1 MRSKGLW
8 TAAALILGMTPGSLH
23 AQEFNIGSVPVQ
35 VHGFMSQ
42 GLLKSN
48 DNNWLTLP
56 TSDGSAALTDGGVN
70 ASAKIGRKL
79 LVGAQVY
86 TRNFGN
92 LGQGDVTID
101 WAQADYRFTS
111 WLGVRAGK
119 VKTVMGLYNDTQDME
134 FLQTFAMLPQSVY
147 PTDLRD
153 GTIAHTGVDL
163 YGRVDVNA
171 AKGAIVYTAY
181 AGDRRDTYNG
191 GYPYMLR
198 GVGIDYTDYG
208 GLQIGADLRW
218 QARDFQF
225 GAAHMVGDIK
235 GTGTWTFAFPPGT
248 PPVTIDTEEHSND
261 DHTTQVFG
269 QYAAG
274 KLKID
279 AEFRNY
285 YRDQQIFNDLTNVI
299 TDMNAWYLAG
309 SYRLNKYLEFGS
321 YYSRSTTD
329 AQQGA
334 FPGFPQPAPL
344 TGHVYDKVVAT
355 RIDINR
361 FFAVK
366 VEGHF
371 MDGVGNVGMYP
382 DGFYAQDNPGGFKQ
396 KTNLLVTRFG
406 FNF

>member
-8 TAAALILGMTPGSLH
+8 SLAAFVLGMAPGSLQ
-23 AQEFNIGSVPVQ
+23 AQEFNIGKVPVQ

-42 GLLKSN
+42 GLAKTN
-48 DNNWLTLP
+48 DNNWLTLE
-56 TSDGSAALTDGGVN
+56 SRDGSAALTDGGVN
-70 ASAKIGRKL
+70 VSAKVGRKL

-92 LGQGDVTID
+92 LGQGDVTVD
-101 WAQADYRFTS
+101 WAQADHRFTE
-111 WLGVRAGK
+111 WFGVRAGK

-134 FLQTFAMLPQSVY
+134 FLQTFALLPQSVY

-153 GTIAHTGVDL
+153 GTIAHTGVDV
-163 YGRVDVNA
+163 YGRVNVKSA
-171 AKGAIVYTAY
+171 GAFVYTVY

-208 GLQIGADLRW
+208 GLQIGTDLRW

-225 GAAHMVGDIK
+225 GVAHMVGDIE
-235 GTGTWTFAFPPGT
+235 GTGQISNNSLFAFW
-248 PPVTIDTEEHSND
+248 PVGFALEEHSND

-279 AEFRNY
+279 SEYRNY
-285 YRDQQIFNDLTNVI
+285 YRDQQIFNDLTNIV
-299 TDMNAWYLAG
+299 TDMHAWYLSGA
-309 SYRLNKYLEFGS
+309 YRFTPWLELGS
-321 YYSRSTTD
+321 YYSRYRLD
-329 AQQGA
+329 AQPGPIGGA
-334 FPGFPQPAPL
+334 PPPIPA
-344 TGHVYDKVVAT
+344 TGHVYDKVVAA
-355 RIDINR
+355 RFDFNR
-361 FFAVK
+361 FFALK

-371 MDGVGNVGMYP
+371 MDGVGNIGMYP
-382 DGFYAQDNPGGFKQ
+382 AGFYAQDNPNGFKPN
-396 KTNLLVTRFG
+396 TNLLVTRFG

>member
-1 MRSKGLW
+1 MRRKGLG
-8 TAAALILGMTPGSLH
+8 AAAFVLGMMPGALY
-23 AQEFNIGSVPVQ
+23 AQEFNIGNVPVQ

-42 GLLKSN
+42 GLAKTN
-48 DNNWLTLP
+48 DNNYLTMK
-56 TSDGSAALTDGGVN
+56 TSDGSAAMTDFGAN

-92 LGQGDVTID
+92 LGQWDVTVD

-111 WLGVRAGK
+111 WFGVRAGK

-134 FLQTFAMLPQSVY
+134 FLQTFALLPQSVY

-153 GTIAHTGVDL
+153 GTIAHLGADI
-163 YGRVDVNA
+163 YGRVDFEKA
-171 AKGAIVYTAY
+171 GGGLVYTAY
-181 AGDRRDTYNG
+181 VGRRRDTYNG

-198 GVGIDYTDYG
+198 NVGIDYTTYG
-208 GLQIGADLRW
+208 GRQTGGDVRW

-225 GAAHMVGDIK
+225 GVAHMVGDIE
-235 GTGTWTFAFPPGT
+235 GTGTWTFSFPPGS
-248 PPVTIDTEEHSND
+248 PEVTIPTEEHSND

-279 AEFRNY
+279 AEYRDY

-299 TDMNAWYLAG
+299 TDMDAWYLAG
-309 SYRLNKYLEFGS
+309 SYRVNKHLELGS
-321 YYSRSTTD
+321 YYSHSVVF

-334 FPGFPQPAPL
+334 FPGFPKPSPL
-344 TGHVYDKVVAT
+344 SGHVYDKVVSG

-361 FFAVK
+361 FIAVK
-366 VEGHF
+366 LEGHF
-371 MDGVGNVGMYP
+371 MDGVGNIGMYP
-382 DGFYAQDNPGGFKQ
+382 DGFYANDNPNGFKP
-396 KTNLLVTRFG
+396 KTNMFITRLG

>member
-1 MRSKGLW
+1 MW
-8 TAAALILGMTPGSLH
+8 AAALVLGTAGMLQ

-35 VHGFMSQ
+35 VHGFASQ
-42 GLLKSN
+42 GFAKS
-48 DNNWLTLP
+48 DENNYLTMN
-56 TSDGSAALTDGGVN
+56 TRDGSAALLDGGIN
-70 ASAKIGRKL
+70 ASAKFGRKL

-92 LGQGDVTID
+92 LGQGDVTVD
-101 WAQADYRFTS
+101 WAQADFRMTS

-134 FLQTFAMLPQSVY
+134 FLQTFALLPQGVY

-153 GTIAHTGVDL
+153 GTIAHTGADV
-163 YGRVDVNA
+163 YGRVDFD
-171 AKGAIVYTAY
+171 KLGGGLVYTAY
-181 AGDRRDTYNG
+181 IGDRRDTYNG

-198 GVGIDYTDYG
+198 GVGIDYTNYG
-208 GLQIGADLRW
+208 GRQIGGDLRW

-225 GAAHMVGDIK
+225 GVAHMVGDIK
-235 GTGTWTFAFPPGT
+235 GTGTWTFSFPPGT
-248 PPVTIDTEEHSND
+248 PPITIPTEEHSND

-279 AEFRNY
+279 AEYRNY
-285 YRDQQIFNDLTNVI
+285 YRDQQIFNDATNVV
-299 TDMNAWYLAG
+299 TDLNAWYLAG
-309 SYRLNKYLEFGS
+309 TYRVNTLLELGT
-321 YYSRSTTD
+321 YYSRSTVD

-334 FPGFPQPAPL
+334 FAGFPPPAPIS
-344 TGHVYDKVVAT
+344 GHVYDKVVAA
-355 RIDINR
+355 RFDINR
-361 FFAVK
+361 YIALK

-371 MDGVGNVGMYP
+371 MDGVGNIGMYP
-382 DGFYAQDNPGGFKQ
+382 DGFYAQDNPNGFNQ
-396 KTNLLVTRFG
+396 KTNLFLTRLG